1 MRLGLLAD
9 FCVQELKRRGLK
21 DVEKEASIPGAGRE
35 KQWDV
40 AWCHEGKY
48 RLGISLKS
56 LLKNLGGTVP
66 NRIDDLVGEV
76 ANAQLHS
83 PEIVI
88 GYIMIFNVAEDSF
101 SQKHG
106 STWYDLFR
114 DRAISL
120 SGRRPPS
127 WTTGTVEDFVLVE
140 VDFSSGSSI
149 LATSQTFDAF
159 FDTLGRAGQGTE
171 SQRHHYLTGPG
182 CDGTVRYGSTTADVH
197 VVSGSTYT
205 ISIGSPTESLCGF
218 GGRARNAA
226 ASADAVTAAAIAST
240 ASSRP
245 MSLRLNCPSIASV
258 SCSAEGRTRF
268 STLTRSRNPSS
279 FPLVCSIGLR
289 PANERPE
296 THFRVDLAHDPPRLR
311 VAAQQSIDV
320 SALRDNGERLSAEY
334 SAGRLLWLRRLA
346 SS

>member
-1 MRLGLLAD
+1 MISAQDAVDDLYRVAVTREKATSTLRLGLLAD

-35 KQWDV
+35 KKWDV

-48 RLGISLKS
+48 RLGVSLKS

-66 NRIDDLVGEV
+66 NRIDDLIGEV

-106 STWYDLFR
+106 STWCDLFR

-140 VDFSSGSSI
+140 VGFSSGSSI

-159 FDTLGRAGQGTE
+159 FDTLVEQA
-171 SQRHHYLTGPG
+171 
-182 CDGTVRYGSTTADVH
+182 
-197 VVSGSTYT
+197 
-205 ISIGSPTESLCGF
+205 
-218 GGRARNAA
+218 RARNPN
-226 ASADAVTAAAIAST
+226 AIT
-240 ASSRP
+240 
-245 MSLRLNCPSIASV
+245 
-258 SCSAEGRTRF
+258 T
-268 STLTRSRNPSS
+268 
-279 FPLVCSIGLR
+279 
-289 PANERPE
+289 
-296 THFRVDLAHDPPRLR
+296 
-311 VAAQQSIDV
+311 
-320 SALRDNGERLSAEY
+320 
-334 SAGRLLWLRRLA
+334 
-346 SS
+346 

>member
-1 MRLGLLAD
+1 MISAQDAVDDLYRVAVTQEKATSTLRLGLLAD

-35 KQWDV
+35 KKWDV

-48 RLGISLKS
+48 RLGVSLKS

-66 NRIDDLVGEV
+66 NRIDDLIGEV

-106 STWYDLFR
+106 STWCDLFR

-140 VDFSSGSSI
+140 VGFSSGSSI

-159 FDTLGRAGQGTE
+159 FDTLVEQA
-171 SQRHHYLTGPG
+171 
-182 CDGTVRYGSTTADVH
+182 
-197 VVSGSTYT
+197 
-205 ISIGSPTESLCGF
+205 
-218 GGRARNAA
+218 RARNPN
-226 ASADAVTAAAIAST
+226 AIT
-240 ASSRP
+240 
-245 MSLRLNCPSIASV
+245 
-258 SCSAEGRTRF
+258 T
-268 STLTRSRNPSS
+268 
-279 FPLVCSIGLR
+279 
-289 PANERPE
+289 
-296 THFRVDLAHDPPRLR
+296 
-311 VAAQQSIDV
+311 
-320 SALRDNGERLSAEY
+320 
-334 SAGRLLWLRRLA
+334 
-346 SS
+346 